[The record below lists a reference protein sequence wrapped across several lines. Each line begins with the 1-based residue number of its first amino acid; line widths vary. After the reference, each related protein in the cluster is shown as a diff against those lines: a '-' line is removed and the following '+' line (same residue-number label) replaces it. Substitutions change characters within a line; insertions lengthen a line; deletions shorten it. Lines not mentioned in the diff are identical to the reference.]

1 MLKSKRKYP
10 EGIMNESFAE
20 SAELYESWI
29 RLAREQAERERAE
42 RQAAEIYEF
51 LPQEAV
57 ERERLAREAAR
68 RAEEERAEEERE
80 RLELEDLQ
88 EQCKEIEVLEK
99 LVNRRKRVVSSC
111 LDSLSPVQRARIA
124 VE

>member
-57 ERERLAREAAR
+57 ERERLAREAAK
-68 RAEEERAEEERE
+68 RAEEERE